1 VDCLKIDKS
10 IIHKISYL
18 DPKKV
23 ITGDIVSMT
32 HKLDCFV
39 VAEGVEVEK
48 QKQYLYENHCD
59 MIQGYLISKP
69 LYEQETIEF
78 MKNWHRQQ
86 PECSV

>member
-1 VDCLKIDKS
+1 
-10 IIHKISYL
+10 
-18 DPKKV
+18 
-23 ITGDIVSMT
+23 MT

-69 LYEQETIEF
+69 LYEQEAIEF